1 MMSASKGTDRIIAVQ
16 AEPDVI
22 IARQEGRT
30 LAQKIGFS
38 PVDQARITTAISE
51 LARNIIVYGVRGT
64 VTLRDVT
71 GETGKRGIEVVFDD
85 EGPGITDIE
94 MAMSQG
100 YTSGKGL
107 GAGLPGSKRL
117 MDEFEIRSAPGEGTH
132 ITIRKWR

>member
-1 MMSASKGTDRIIAVQ
+1 MTSATGRIIDIKS
-16 AEPDVI
+16 EPDVI

-51 LARNIIVYGVRGT
+51 LARNIIVYGERGT
-64 VTLRDVT
+64 VTLREAL
-71 GETGKRGIEVVFDD
+71 GEGGRKGIEVLFDD
-85 EGPGITDIE
+85 QGPGIADIE
-94 MAMSQG
+94 LAMSQG

-117 MDEFEIRSAPGEGTH
+117 MDEFEIRSAPGAGTH
-132 ITIRKWR
+132 IVIRKWR